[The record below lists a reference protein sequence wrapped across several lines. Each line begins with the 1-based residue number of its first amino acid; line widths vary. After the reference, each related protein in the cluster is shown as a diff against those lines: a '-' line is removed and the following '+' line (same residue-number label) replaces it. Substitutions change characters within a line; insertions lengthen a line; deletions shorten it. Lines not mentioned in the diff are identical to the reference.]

1 MKSKEWVGVIA
12 VVVIIAVVMS
22 LITAG
27 ITGDV
32 IRVKKAT
39 TGAYVYTKADIDA
52 KLRDISG
59 FPKNCNGNSFVS
71 VAAQNGT
78 AYCRE
83 NLHNKCLISEVTLT
97 LVNSTAEQLM
107 YVEHHYIPC
116 NNNFEDYID
125 DDENP
130 PGTATLTRVEV
141 ICCD

>member
-1 MKSKEWVGVIA
+1 MKGGDKMKSKEWVGVIA

-59 FPKNCNGNSFVS
+59 FQKNCNGNSFV
-71 VAAQNGT
+71 
-78 AYCRE
+78 
-83 NLHNKCLISEVTLT
+83 
-97 LVNSTAEQLM
+97 
-107 YVEHHYIPC
+107 
-116 NNNFEDYID
+116 
-125 DDENP
+125 
-130 PGTATLTRVEV
+130 
-141 ICCD
+141 